1 MNGNYRPKILVL
13 GSTGMLGFACFSAFN
28 SRSEFETLGTSR
40 QVVPGLVQVKSLGEI
55 EQLIRSR
62 RPDVVLNCIG
72 TIKPF
77 IKDDI
82 SKSVMNAIQTNSLL
96 PYEIADMA
104 NRYNF
109 RIIQIATDCVFSG
122 AEGEYKE
129 DSAHD
134 ASDVYGKTK
143 SLGEVK
149 DSQVLNLRCSIIG
162 REKFKKVSL
171 MEWLLG
177 QEPNSIIRG
186 FTDHFW
192 NGVST
197 FHFAQI
203 AIGIV
208 LKNLD
213 LAGTFH
219 IVPANSVNKSELLMG
234 IAKAYNRQDLEIL
247 EVDSGIS
254 TNRTLSTIF
263 PNENSNFWACA
274 GYKSPPTISEMI
286 TDSIHFYRYCQ
297 SK

>member
-13 GSTGMLGFACFSAFN
+13 GSTGMLGFTCFSAFN
-28 SRSEFETLGTSR
+28 SRSEFETLGTAR

-62 RPDVVLNCIG
+62 KPDIVLNCIG
-72 TIKPF
+72 TIKPY

-82 SKSVMNAIQTNSLL
+82 SKSIMNAIQTNSLL

-104 NRYNF
+104 NKYNF

-122 AEGEYKE
+122 AEGGYKE

-149 DSQVLNLRCSIIG
+149 DSRVLNLRCSIIG

-177 QEPNSIIRG
+177 QEPNSIIHG
-186 FTDHFW
+186 FTDHLW

-203 AIGIV
+203 AMGIV
-208 LKNLD
+208 LKKLD

-234 IAKAYNRQDLEIL
+234 LAKAYNRQDLEIL
-247 EVDSGIS
+247 EVDSGLS
-254 TNRTLSTIF
+254 TNRTLSTNF
-263 PNENSNFWACA
+263 PSANSNFWACA
-274 GYKSPPTISEMI
+274 GYENPPTISEMI
-286 TDSIHFYRYCQ
+286 NDSIHFYKYWR